1 MPALRGIAALTVAGS
16 SVLLASCFTSTADFK
31 RDAEVFIR
39 DEVAAQL
46 DTTFQSVTCVQPVDQ
61 EVGTR
66 FTCSALDADSRVW
79 EFDNLID
86 EPGEFSVSVSRR
98 P

>member
-1 MPALRGIAALTVAGS
+1 MILTG
-16 SVLLASCFTSTADFK
+16 CFTTAADFR
-31 RDAEVFIR
+31 RDAEAFIR
-39 DEVAAQL
+39 EQVGPEL
-46 DTTFQSVTCVQPVDQ
+46 DVTFQSVTCVDPVDQ

-66 FTCSALDADSRVW
+66 FTCSALDDQGGVW

-86 EPGEFSVSVSRR
+86 APNEFTVTIADR